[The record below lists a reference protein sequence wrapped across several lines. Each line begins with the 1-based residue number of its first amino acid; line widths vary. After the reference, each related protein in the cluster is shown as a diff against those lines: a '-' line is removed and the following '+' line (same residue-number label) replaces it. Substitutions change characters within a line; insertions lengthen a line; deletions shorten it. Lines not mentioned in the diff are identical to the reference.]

1 MSKLVNLMDSLLF
14 LQKNLAKG
22 NRWHIYKES
31 DYSTMITY
39 CNLNFEPQ
47 DASSRITNDE
57 QYEWATG
64 KKWQP
69 ENICPKCVKN
79 LELVVA

>member
-1 MSKLVNLMDSLLF
+1 MAKVIDSMDNLLF
-14 LQKNLAKG
+14 LKKHLVKG

-31 DYSTMITY
+31 DYCTMVTY
-39 CNLNFEPQ
+39 CNLGFEPQ
-47 DASSRITNDE
+47 DYSARTVNNE

-64 KKWQP
+64 EKWQP

-79 LELVVA
+79 FELVVA